1 MPTGIEEAAATALVK
16 RGVATVGNSAIRWL
30 SLGPRERLFRLLFVE
45 FGDSVAMP
53 KDEFYAFATDEEL
66 SSLTDDLLA
75 GRRPADDATAGLIAE
90 RIETRLH
97 RVPEADRD
105 AMASEIGTFAVFSYT
120 AALKTPEELGHNIA
134 AKVDMYGTQTTAALT
149 DIQAELKRLV
159 GAGDKETDLVAALM
173 SSPLEHAGQTETVAA
188 AQKLAGDGK
197 HSEAATRFLEVADGL
212 DAAGLVSVS
221 ETYRLLAAEQ
231 FRASGDIEEA
241 VATVATAASTRANR
255 GSADAWLIAGRIGH
269 VGGPAWLGDAFS
281 AYADWPRQP
290 WAAQRLRD
298 AWSQDD
304 DPERR
309 QRWLAALVQI
319 SAVSGDRDQVL
330 QEIPA
335 LTPRA
340 SGSRLYWEL
349 DRIDAIE
356 ATQGATAAD
365 SNWDTVEH

>member
-30 SLGPRERLFRLLFVE
+30 SLGPRKRLFRLLFVE

-75 GRRPADDATAGLIAE
+75 GRRRADDATAGLIAE

-97 RVPEADRD
+97 RVPEADRH

-197 HSEAATRFLEVADGL
+197 HSEGSNSIPRGCRRLGRCRTRERERDVPPPGGRAISSERRHRRSCRDRSHGSIRSSEPRIRRRMVDRGSHRARRWTCLAWRCFLGLRRLATPAVGRPTATRGVVAG
-212 DAAGLVSVS
+212 
-221 ETYRLLAAEQ
+221 
-231 FRASGDIEEA
+231 
-241 VATVATAASTRANR
+241 
-255 GSADAWLIAGRIGH
+255 
-269 VGGPAWLGDAFS
+269 
-281 AYADWPRQP
+281 
-290 WAAQRLRD
+290 
-298 AWSQDD
+298 
-304 DPERR
+304 
-309 QRWLAALVQI
+309 
-319 SAVSGDRDQVL
+319 
-330 QEIPA
+330 
-335 LTPRA
+335 
-340 SGSRLYWEL
+340 
-349 DRIDAIE
+349 
-356 ATQGATAAD
+356 
-365 SNWDTVEH
+365 